1 MKQMNGKGQVK
12 SLLAK
17 VTMLGLACVTTFAHS
32 AVALDRTRIIFNGS
46 NNSVSLSVS
55 NKNANLPY
63 LAQAWLENENLEKAT
78 PPFAVLPPLQRLEPS
93 QTSQIRVE
101 AVESRIA
108 SLPQDRESLF
118 YFNLREV
125 PPKSDKPNVLQIAL
139 QSKIKLFYRPKG
151 IELTPTEISNTPWQ
165 EKLILLK
172 RGEQVIAQNPTPYY
186 TTIIS
191 VKKSRDAKPIDD
203 TDAIMIAPFSEA
215 KFPITAKEMGNSPVL
230 TYINDYGGTPK
241 LQYQCQ
247 ADSCQL
253 VKKAKE

>member
-78 PPFAVLPPLQRLEPS
+78 TPFAVLPPLQRLEPS

-101 AVESRIA
+101 AVESR
-108 SLPQDRESLF
+108 
-118 YFNLREV
+118 
-125 PPKSDKPNVLQIAL
+125 
-139 QSKIKLFYRPKG
+139 
-151 IELTPTEISNTPWQ
+151 
-165 EKLILLK
+165 
-172 RGEQVIAQNPTPYY
+172 
-186 TTIIS
+186 
-191 VKKSRDAKPIDD
+191 
-203 TDAIMIAPFSEA
+203 
-215 KFPITAKEMGNSPVL
+215 
-230 TYINDYGGTPK
+230 
-241 LQYQCQ
+241 
-247 ADSCQL
+247 L
-253 VKKAKE
+253 VQ